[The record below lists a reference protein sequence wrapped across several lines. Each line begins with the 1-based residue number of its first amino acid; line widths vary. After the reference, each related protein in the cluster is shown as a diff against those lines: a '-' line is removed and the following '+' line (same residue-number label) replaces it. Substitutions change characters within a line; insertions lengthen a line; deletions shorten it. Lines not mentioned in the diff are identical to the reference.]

1 MKLFFLHVFL
11 SLYSPFHLPFSKH
24 FVWLILFYSIN
35 SVGQNNQQFWQH
47 GSTALDYWKDYVE
60 RIQNDRN
67 ILSQAPKKNHL
78 SYMLQ
83 MVFWKDI
90 TSHVEI
96 AHINHSVHH
105 ENGSKTQQASTGT
118 SNPHLTVYNHRMAA
132 GSSNNWLPDMG
143 QRQ

>member
-11 SLYSPFHLPFSKH
+11 SLYSPFHFPFSKY

-35 SVGQNNQQFWQH
+35 SAGQNNQQFWQH
-47 GSTALDYWKDYVE
+47 GSTASDYWKDYVE

-67 ILSQAPKKNHL
+67 ILSQAPKKNYL

-90 TSHVEI
+90 TFHVEI
-96 AHINHSVHH
+96 GHINHSVHH
-105 ENGSKTQQASTGT
+105 EKGSKTQKALTGT
-118 SNPHLTVYNHRMAA
+118 SNPHLTVYNHRMAD
-132 GSSNNWLPDMG
+132 GNSNNWLPDMG